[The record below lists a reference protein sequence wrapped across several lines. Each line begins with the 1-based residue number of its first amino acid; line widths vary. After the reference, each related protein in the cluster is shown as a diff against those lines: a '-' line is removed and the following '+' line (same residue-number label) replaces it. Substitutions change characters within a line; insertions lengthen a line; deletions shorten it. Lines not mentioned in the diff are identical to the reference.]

1 MPRKIRL
8 SRPTIDDLFGRG
20 DGDEGY
26 ALVHDV
32 GARDYELSFMNAHL
46 NNKCYVTLAA

>member
-1 MPRKIRL
+1 M

-26 ALVHDV
+26 AFVHGV
-32 GARDYELSFMNAHL
+32 GARDDELSFMNDHL
-46 NNKCYVTLAA
+46 NHKCYVTLAA